1 MSQGWGVKLVFVC
14 CIWHLSCFDERQ
26 EDTCVKKLDVWASK
40 NWTVGERCFWNA
52 FDSLNVTFLARR
64 LLSFCHDECTDNDQ
78 TRFVS
83 FSSRLPGFAGK
94 PAGAVRLDGG
104 RLHALCRRTEL
115 PRAEQSPGY
124 TDCRGRPYRR
134 LWWFPALSKCSVS
147 YTHLTLPTKRIV

>member
-1 MSQGWGVKLVFVC
+1 MSKSWTFGRPKIGRLARGVF
-14 CIWHLSCFDERQ
+14 EM
-26 EDTCVKKLDVWASK
+26 
-40 NWTVGERCFWNA
+40 A

-104 RLHALCRRTEL
+104 
-115 PRAEQSPGY
+115 
-124 TDCRGRPYRR
+124 
-134 LWWFPALSKCSVS
+134 
-147 YTHLTLPTKRIV
+147 